1 MRIHA
6 RRINNRLKDAEQISS
21 LEDEELEII
30 QQEQE
35 KRNKNF

>member
-6 RRINNRLKDAEQISS
+6 RRINNRLKHAEQISS

-30 QQEQE
+30 QREQE
-35 KRNKNF
+35 KGNKNF